1 MENIAELIANI
12 LSMIFNWF
20 GGIDLSPVEK
30 AIETLTP
37 YIKGAL
43 YILPANTIA
52 QIFSIVVTIFS
63 IRLTIKTIKLVWD
76 LLPMV

>member
-1 MENIAELIANI
+1 MQNIAEFVANV
-12 LSMIFNWF
+12 LSIIFDWF
-20 GGIDLSPVEK
+20 GGIDLSPVAT

-52 QIFSIVVTIFS
+52 QIFSIVVAIWS
-63 IRLTIKTIKLVWD
+63 VRLTIKTIKLVWD
-76 LLPMV
+76 LLPLA

>member
-1 MENIAELIANI
+1 MENIAEFVANV
-12 LSMIFNWF
+12 LSIIFDWF
-20 GGIDLSPVEK
+20 GGIDLSPVAT

-52 QIFSIVVTIFS
+52 QIFSLVVVFWS
-63 IRLTIKTIKLVWD
+63 VRLTIKTIKLVWD
-76 LLPMV
+76 LLPLA

>member
-1 MENIAELIANI
+1 MENIAEFVANV
-12 LSMIFNWF
+12 LSMIFDWF
-20 GGIDLSPVEK
+20 GGIDLSPVAT

-52 QIFSIVVTIFS
+52 QIFSLVVVFWS
-63 IRLTIKTIKLVWD
+63 VRLTIKTIKLVWD
-76 LLPMV
+76 LLPLA